1 MPFKNTSDEDV
12 EYLVEEESF
21 MVRRT
26 LNVEVKEDDLK
37 QQRDNIFHTRC
48 HVNNKLCSMIIHGGS
63 CANITSFMLIR
74 KLNLNI
80 KKHYIPYKF

>member
-1 MPFKNTSDEDV
+1 MPFKNTSDKDI
-12 EYLVEEESF
+12 EYLVKEESF

-48 HVNNKLCSMIIHGGS
+48 HINNNKGIIFS
-63 CANITSFMLIR
+63 ILDATSI
-74 KLNLNI
+74 I
-80 KKHYIPYKF
+80 SYVV

>member
-1 MPFKNTSDEDV
+1 MPFKNTSDKDV

-48 HVNNKLCSMIIHGGS
+48 HVNNKLCSMIIYGGS

-80 KKHYIPYKF
+80 TKHYIPYKF

>member
-37 QQRDNIFHTRC
+37 QQRDNIFHTR
-48 HVNNKLCSMIIHGGS
+48 
-63 CANITSFMLIR
+63 
-74 KLNLNI
+74 
-80 KKHYIPYKF
+80 